1 MTTTTAKEIAD
12 FDLGPMPTKA
22 NGGYE
27 GAQRLSQSLASWNPA
42 DLAPDVSIGRGKR
55 LADSRA
61 QDSVRNDG
69 YVAGGAD
76 ILRDS
81 IVGSFFRLNAKPQ
94 HRVLGLDDTWAE
106 EFQEEVETKFS
117 LFAES
122 PENWIDA
129 QRMNTLTGLVRLAIA
144 VHLQHGE
151 ALATAEWIRE
161 WRRPYNTAIQMVSP
175 SRLSNPDGR
184 TNDRLLRN
192 GVERNV
198 WGAPVAYH
206 IRQAHPSEYWD
217 SNAYVWRRV
226 PIRKPWG
233 RLQVL
238 HILEQGQPDQSRGI
252 TQMVSALKEM
262 NMTRKFRDVTL
273 QQAVLNATYAATI
286 ESEMP
291 PEAVHAALGGGTGSM
306 AEALDPW
313 LSALAA
319 YSGGAK
325 GLHIDGVKIPHL
337 FPGTKLNLN
346 QAGDPGGVGSD
357 FEQSLLRYVSAMLG
371 VSYEQL
377 SHDYS
382 KTNYSSARAAA
393 AETEKHMKARKKM
406 IADRFASLVYRLW
419 FEEAMNKGEITSLPR
434 RAPNY
439 YEGMN
444 ADAYTAC
451 DWIGASKGQIDEL
464 KETQA
469 AKLRRESG
477 LSTLEEECARR
488 GLDYRDVLR
497 QQARERRLLEGYGLD
512 FSDAGTGK
520 APNSP
525 AVPGAQDDPNRQD
538 TADNEE
544 RSNAA

>member
-1 MTTTTAKEIAD
+1 MDVTAEEIEA
-12 FDLGPMPTKA
+12 FDLGPLPVKGQ
-22 NGGYE
+22 GGYE
-27 GAQRLSQSLASWNPA
+27 GAQRLSQSLAAWAPA
-42 DLAPDVSIGRGKR
+42 DLAPDVAIGRGKT

-61 QDSVRNDG
+61 NDSIRNDG
-69 YVAGGAD
+69 YIAGGAD

-81 IVGSFFRLNAKPQ
+81 IVGSFFRLNSKPQ
-94 HRVLGLDDTWAE
+94 HKVLGLDETWAE
-106 EFQEEVETKFS
+106 EFQEEVEQKFT
-117 LFAES
+117 LYAES

-129 QRMNTLTGLVRLAIA
+129 SRMNTLTGLVRLAVA
-144 VHLQHGE
+144 VHLSHGE
-151 ALATAEWIRE
+151 ALASAEWIRE
-161 WRRPYNTAIQMVSP
+161 WRRPYKTAIQMISP

-184 TNDRLLRN
+184 PNDRFLRG

-198 WGAPVAYH
+198 WGAPSAYH

-217 SNAYVWRRV
+217 PRAYSWRRV

-233 RLQVL
+233 RLQIL

-273 QQAVLNATYAATI
+273 QQAVLQATYAATI

-291 PEAVHAALGGGTGSM
+291 PEAVHAALGGGSM
-306 AEALDPW
+306 ASALDPW

-325 GLHIDGVKIPHL
+325 GLKLDGVKIPHL
-337 FPGTKLNLN
+337 FPGTKLHLN
-346 QAGDPGGVGSD
+346 QAGEPGGVGSE
-357 FEQSLLRYVSAMLG
+357 FEQSLLRYISAMLG

-382 KTNYSSARAAA
+382 QTNYSSARAAA

-419 FEEAMNKGEITSLPR
+419 FEEAMNAGDITSLPR
-434 RAPNY
+434 SAPNF
-439 YEGMN
+439 YEAMN
-444 ADAYTAC
+444 AEAYTAC

-469 AKLRRESG
+469 AKLRRDSG

-497 QQARERRLLEGYGLD
+497 QQAREKKLEAEYGLD
-512 FSDAGTGK
+512 FSGANTGK

-525 AVPGAQDDPNRQD
+525 AASGAEDDPNRQD
-538 TADNEE
+538 RTDNEE
-544 RSNAA
+544 RAA